1 MPTSAPPRDFTWI
14 GHGLAL
20 MLMGVALCL
29 HLSWGALDHT
39 PPHDDDASLYMMSL
53 CVDELLDSPGLPHP
67 ETIRRCLPTAPYPP
81 LIPLIAAFHYRWW
94 GDRSVQTAVASL
106 WMWLPLAMGA
116 LYVGVFRTA
125 GVLPGLA
132 AMCLGPILMYSLGLR
147 QAFYTEPAVA
157 ALAAASVTAL
167 SWSQGFTRLWPSFFL
182 GIFLGLGLLAKWSF
196 GFFLGPPMVLAVVL
210 CLYRLGTSP
219 GVGLVA
225 VAAGLLAAVLQLLD
239 AAGKLQ
245 GGGLAG
251 ILVGTLGVM
260 GLTVVGLLRP
270 GWLKE
275 GLPGLGGLG
284 LTVLV
289 TVMLAGPWYLFTLRK
304 MQIFL
309 SSNTSFAYAG
319 DPMGLTESW
328 PFYPA
333 VVMDLLWTPVLLLV
347 GLGILRAL
355 LPGRPPLL
363 GWSLISFAAGLLV
376 LASLPYRNARY
387 LMAGITLLVP
397 VATLALTSPSLLR
410 TGVSGLLLFLSG
422 FAQVGWIRLT
432 AGGQPWPLPLDHQGE
447 PPPVL
452 FGNFRKDIDVARD
465 VVTHPRWRL
474 DLVGE
479 VPRLEVFPTRRLISA
494 LAEAS
499 GPGVPWFVLVV
510 DRTRT
515 LNADAFWAESR
526 ARRGPDGVRIMGEV
540 PEPTEES
547 IRLRLLQTLPRSAN
561 LDGGYPANLFIATVT
576 TLRGVEAHSLEG
588 LELEAKLYELGF
600 RNILALPIPPLVDS
614 QVHLWQH
621 HKPAPALP
629 FAPPRVDSG
638 GTFYPAYSAP
648 IAPNSPTTR

>member
-1 MPTSAPPRDFTWI
+1 MPRSLPHATFTWA

-20 MLMGVALCL
+20 LLMGAALWL

-53 CVDELLDSPGLPHP
+53 CVDELLESPSLPHP

-81 LIPLIAAFHYRWW
+81 LIPLVAALHYRWFD
-94 GDRSVQTAVASL
+94 DRSIQTAVASL
-106 WMWLPLAMGA
+106 WIWLPLAMGA
-116 LYVGVFRTA
+116 LYVGVFRVA
-125 GVLPGLA
+125 GVFAGLA
-132 AMCLGPILMYSLGLR
+132 AMCLGPVLMYTLGLR

-157 ALAAASVTAL
+157 ALAAASVVCL
-167 SWSQGFTRLWPSFFL
+167 SLSQGFTRLWPSLLL
-182 GIFLGLGLLAKWSF
+182 GLFLGLGLLAKWSF
-196 GFFLGPPMVLAVVL
+196 GFFLGPPMVLAVLL
-210 CLYRLGTSP
+210 CLYHLGTKP
-219 GVGLVA
+219 GVGL
-225 VAAGLLAAVLQLLD
+225 AAAGVGLLAVVLQLLD

-251 ILVGTLGVM
+251 ILVGTVGVM
-260 GLTVVGLLRP
+260 GLTLVGLVRP

-284 LTVLV
+284 LTVLI
-289 TVMLAGPWYLFTLRK
+289 TVLLAGPWYLFTLKK

-319 DPMGLTESW
+319 DPMGLRESW

-333 VVMDLLWTPVLLLV
+333 VVVELLWTPVLILV
-347 GLGILRAL
+347 GLGIIRAL

-363 GWSLISFAAGLLV
+363 GWSLLSFGAGLLV
-376 LASLPYRNARY
+376 LACLPYRNARY
-387 LMAGITLLVP
+387 LMAGVTLLVP
-397 VATLALTSPSLLR
+397 VVLLALTSPPLLQR
-410 TGVSGLLLFLSG
+410 GVSACLLLLAT
-422 FAQVGWIRLT
+422 FAHVGWVRLA

-465 VVTHPRWRL
+465 VLAQPRWRL

-479 VPRLEVFPTRRLISA
+479 VPQLAIFPTRRLTDT
-494 LAEAS
+494 LAQTC

-510 DRTRT
+510 DRSRT

-526 ARRGPDGVRIMGEV
+526 ARRAPDGVRVLGEV

-547 IRLRLLQTLPRSAN
+547 IRLRLLQTLPRSASLN
-561 LDGGYPANLFIATVT
+561 AGYPANLFVATVT
-576 TLRGVEAHSLEG
+576 QLRGVETHSLEG
-588 LELEAKLYELGF
+588 LELEVRLYQMGF
-600 RNILALPIPPLVDS
+600 RKILALPIPPLVDS

-621 HKPAPALP
+621 HSPVPALP